1 MRNPADD
8 SKSRRDFIRFLAA
21 SPLFTLPGF
30 QALSLVNPLPLSAK
44 ERAAVCRK
52 IENAQQSESIITSP
66 EQAINVMDF
75 EPAARKAIP
84 PAHFGYLA
92 TGVDDDATV
101 GANHEAY
108 SKMGIRSRRLVDVSY
123 LDTSVRLLGT
133 SWNTPIVICPVG
145 ANKAFHP
152 EGEVA
157 VARAARA
164 KGHLQI
170 LSNASTYSVEDVTA
184 ARGAPVWQQLY
195 LSDVWEITRATVKR
209 AETAGCPVLVVTV
222 DLQDGSNRETL
233 ARSKRLDSR
242 QCSMCHAEGF
252 SGLVR
257 HWPMYDGQEVSKA
270 TALYAPS
277 NTWDVVK
284 RLKDLTAM
292 KIVLKGIV
300 TREDAQLAVTNGVD
314 GLVVSNHGGRGE
326 ETLRPTI
333 ECLPEVIEVAAGKIP
348 VLVDGGVRRG
358 TDIFKA
364 LALGAAAVGIGRP
377 YIWGLASFGQPGV
390 ETVLAI
396 LQKELQIIMR
406 QAGTVSLNKIT
417 RAYVASAPH

>member
-30 QALSLVNPLPLSAK
+30 HALSLVNPLPLSAK
-44 ERAAVCRK
+44 ERAAVRRK

-75 EPAARKAIP
+75 EPAARKALP

-108 SKMGIRSRRLVDVSY
+108 SKIGIRSRRLVDVSY

-170 LSNASTYSVEDVTA
+170 LSNASTCSVEDVTA
-184 ARGAPVWQQLY
+184 ARGAPVWQQIY

-209 AETAGCPVLVVTV
+209 AEAAGCPVLVVTV
-222 DLQDGSNRETL
+222 DLHDGSNRETL
-233 ARSKRLDSR
+233 ARSKPWLRW
-242 QCSMCHAEGF
+242 A
-252 SGLVR
+252 
-257 HWPMYDGQEVSKA
+257 
-270 TALYAPS
+270 
-277 NTWDVVK
+277 
-284 RLKDLTAM
+284 
-292 KIVLKGIV
+292 
-300 TREDAQLAVTNGVD
+300 
-314 GLVVSNHGGRGE
+314 
-326 ETLRPTI
+326 RPTAS
-333 ECLPEVIEVAAGKIP
+333 PRSKI
-348 VLVDGGVRRG
+348 
-358 TDIFKA
+358 
-364 LALGAAAVGIGRP
+364 
-377 YIWGLASFGQPGV
+377 S
-390 ETVLAI
+390 
-396 LQKELQIIMR
+396 
-406 QAGTVSLNKIT
+406 N
-417 RAYVASAPH
+417 